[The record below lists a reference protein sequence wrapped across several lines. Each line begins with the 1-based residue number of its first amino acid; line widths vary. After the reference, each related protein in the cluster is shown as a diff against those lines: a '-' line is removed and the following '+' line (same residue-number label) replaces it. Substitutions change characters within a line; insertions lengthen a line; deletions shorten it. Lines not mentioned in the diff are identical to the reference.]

1 MANHKRLEGKKGVV
15 TGAGR
20 GIGRA
25 IALALAREGAAVAV
39 ADILKDNAAS
49 VSSEIEALGS
59 KGLACKVDL
68 TNRADVDGMI
78 ETVLKQFGQIDFLV
92 NSAGWD
98 RLEPFVESEE
108 ETWEKIIA
116 INFKGVLYT
125 VKAVLPHMIS
135 RGSGKIV
142 NIGSDAGRVGSSWE
156 AVYSGAKG
164 AVIAFSKSIARES
177 ARYKINVNVVCPGLT
192 DTPLLQG
199 VRSQSPTT
207 EKLIDAIIKAT
218 PLRRVG
224 QPEEVAEA
232 VLFLVSPSAD
242 FITGQTLSVSGGLS
256 MV

>member
-1 MANHKRLEGKKGVV
+1 MATQKKLEGKKGVV

-39 ADILKDNAAS
+39 ADILKDNAES
-49 VSSEIEALGS
+49 VSKEIGALGS
-59 KGLACKVDL
+59 QGLACKVDI
-68 TNRADVDGMI
+68 TSRSDVNGMI
-78 ETVLKQFGQIDFLV
+78 EGILKQFGQIDFLV

-98 RLEPFVESEE
+98 RLEPFVDSEE

-142 NIGSDAGRVGSSWE
+142 NISSDAGRVGSSWE

-164 AVIAFSKSIARES
+164 AVIAFTKSIARES

-199 VRSQSPTT
+199 VRTQSDTT

-232 VLFLVSPSAD
+232 VLFLLSPGAD